1 MSRPRKRNRTTA
13 LILAGLLLLALPAL
27 AGEKVLKGYIIN
39 NQGQKIRVEKFLDTL
54 KEYPCVYQDSDLQ
67 VPLQDIKSLTLMD
80 GGRVLVEN
88 RKGKKIVVFGE
99 MGISFDDM
107 MPFLAK
113 NPVSGKLE
121 RREIDPLLL
130 KKIVFD

>member
-1 MSRPRKRNRTTA
+1 MSRPRNELTV
-13 LILAGLLLLALPAL
+13 LVLACLLLLALPAL
-27 AGEKVLKGYIIN
+27 AGDKVLKGYIIN
-39 NQGQKIRVEKFLDTL
+39 NQGQRIRVERFLDIL
-54 KEYPCVYQDSDLQ
+54 KQYPCVYQDSDLQ
-67 VPLQDIKSLTLMD
+67 VPLKDIKSLTLLD
-80 GGRVLVEN
+80 GGRVQLEN

-99 MGISFDDM
+99 MGISFDEM
-107 MPFLAK
+107 MPFLAR